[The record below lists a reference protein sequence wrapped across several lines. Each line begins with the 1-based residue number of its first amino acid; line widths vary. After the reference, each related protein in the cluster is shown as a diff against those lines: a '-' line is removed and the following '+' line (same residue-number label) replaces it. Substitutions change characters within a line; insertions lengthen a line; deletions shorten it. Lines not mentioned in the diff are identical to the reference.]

1 LAVRVVDN
9 EVVTDAAD
17 VDGARSCGLDVRL
30 LGPIEIAAA
39 DGRRLQLGTR
49 KQRAVLT
56 ILALGRGQ
64 IVSADRLVDELW
76 GDEPPARALSS
87 LYPYISNL
95 RRLLEPSRVAQ
106 ERPSVLVS
114 APPGYAL
121 RVPSRCVDMIRFEDR
136 ARRAAELL
144 ADARFEDAR
153 TCADLALEEWHGPAL
168 GEFAA
173 EPFAAADALR
183 LEELRLA
190 VTEDLFAAR
199 LGCRDSRL
207 SPDVERFLAG
217 HPLRERAWAV
227 LMRSLYA
234 AGLQSDALRAFQRAR
249 AVLAEELGVE
259 PGVELRELEG
269 SILRQDP
276 ALSIVRLP
284 AQDTV
289 EPTFVSQP
297 GPVLTVAPAVSNEQL
312 AGRSAALAVGVAA
325 LDDATAGKS
334 RTLLV
339 SGEAGIGKTRLVQE
353 LCNEAAERGFRI
365 ATGLCDDEGTPPF
378 GPWNQVLGAL
388 GDDGVGRDV
397 GIADTDDVE
406 KGARR
411 LVEQVGSRL
420 RTRLRSGPLVVVV
433 EDLHWADRSSLKCF
447 EHVTQQFRTD
457 QLLLVGTARD
467 ESVPE
472 VRHTLGGLARSA
484 GFVRLELEG
493 IPRTHIRML
502 AESYAGRALEDVEL
516 DVIVERTEG
525 NPFFVIELARWL
537 GRHGTVE
544 GGVPTGVVDVVRRQV
559 MRLPEPVVDVLFT
572 AAVAGQTFD
581 LEVVASAA
589 ELAVDELFDLLDV
602 AVVNRLIE
610 PVADR
615 ALEYGFAHALVRDA
629 ILLDLAPLRRARIHH
644 RIAEAIAVRSP
655 RSPELAVHRWEARTV
670 APDKARDACR
680 EAAYA
685 AEAAYAPVDATRWWE
700 RALELQRAPNSE
712 RAQVLLALGRSLG
725 RMERLE
731 ERPSTVRVDVQLTTD
746 AIMAPGQAGKWALL
760 LESIDIALQVGDVET
775 AAAAAT
781 EVGSGWSAWHWCGFR
796 STPTD
801 VNRRL
806 EAVLEVVGMDRAPAR
821 AAILANLAIGRYNDE
836 ATEPSDSLSREAVDV
851 ARSTGDD
858 QLLAHALLSRALA
871 IERPGHDPA
880 RRECVEEVIELG
892 GVTVEQQAS
901 ALLILAGI
909 ELRGGDRL
917 AAESHLAAV
926 RRLARRYGLLQEDLQ
941 TQVFEM
947 TLAVVDGDPRR
958 AEAIAVDA
966 IARGA
971 GRMGSGGPIG
981 FLALYSMR
989 LAQGRLAEL
998 VDDARALAPRI
1009 GVAAL
1014 DLVGPALIADGR
1026 AQEAAVLAR
1035 GPDAATPVPRDWY
1048 WLGENMLRAQV
1059 AEVVGPEELVA
1070 RQYELLAV
1078 HAGTVAVVPGFVA
1091 LGVVDVTLGRLARV
1105 MGDDDAAVRHFEAG
1119 AAVARRLGA
1128 PSWALE
1134 ADEQRSAVMSTRD
1147 R

>member
-1 LAVRVVDN
+1 VVDN

-17 VDGARSCGLDVRL
+17 VDAARACGLDVRL
-30 LGPIEIAAA
+30 LGPIEIASA

-76 GDEPPARALSS
+76 GDEPPSRALSS

-95 RRLLEPSRVAQ
+95 RRLLEPQRLAQ

-121 RVPSRCVDMIRFEDR
+121 QVPPRCVDMTRFEDG
-136 ARRAAELL
+136 ARRAVALL
-144 ADARFEDAR
+144 ADSQFEQARA
-153 TCADLALEEWHGPAL
+153 CADLALGEWHGPAL
-168 GEFAA
+168 GEFAD
-173 EPFAAADALR
+173 EPFAVAESLR

-199 LGCRDSRL
+199 LGCGDTRL
-207 SPDVERFLAG
+207 SPDVERFLAA
-217 HPLRERAWAV
+217 HPIRERSWAI

-249 AVLAEELGVE
+249 LVLGDELGVE
-259 PGVELRELEG
+259 PGPELRELEG

-276 ALSIVRLP
+276 ALSVIRIPSPGEP
-284 AQDTV
+284 AQ
-289 EPTFVSQP
+289 PALVSRPPPVVNGAVPASSP
-297 GPVLTVAPAVSNEQL
+297 GDEL
-312 AGRSAALAVGVAA
+312 AGRSAAVAIGVAA

-339 SGEAGIGKTRLVQE
+339 SGEAGIGKTRLVQV
-353 LCNEAAERGFRI
+353 LCNEAVERGFRI

-378 GPWNQVLGAL
+378 GPWNQVLAAL
-388 GDDGVGRDV
+388 GDDGIGGDA
-397 GIADTDDVE
+397 GTADTADVE
-406 KGARR
+406 KGTRR
-411 LVEQVGSRL
+411 LVELVGSRL
-420 RTRLRSGPLVVVV
+420 RARLQGGPLVVVV

-447 EHVTQQFRTD
+447 EHVTQHFRTD

-467 ESVPE
+467 ESVAE

-484 GFVRLELEG
+484 AYVRIELEG
-493 IPRTHIRML
+493 IPRTQIRRL
-502 AESYAGRALEDVEL
+502 AESFAGRSLGDAEL
-516 DVIVERTEG
+516 DVIVERTAG

-537 GRHGTVE
+537 GRHGTV
-544 GGVPTGVVDVVRRQV
+544 GDGVPTGVVDVVRRQV
-559 MRLPEPVVDVLFT
+559 MRLPERVVDVLVT

-581 LEVVASAA
+581 LEVVALAA
-589 ELAVDELFDLLDV
+589 QLTVDELFDLLDV
-602 AVVNRLIE
+602 AVISRLIE
-610 PVADR
+610 PVVDS
-615 ALEYGFAHALVRDA
+615 ALEYGFTHALVRDA

-644 RIAEAIAVRSP
+644 RIAEAIAGRSP
-655 RSPELAVHRWEARTV
+655 SSPELAVHRWEARTV
-670 APDKARDACR
+670 APDKARLACR
-680 EAAYA
+680 YAARA
-685 AEAAYAPVDATRWWE
+685 AEAAYAVVDATRWWE
-700 RALELQRAPNSE
+700 RALELERTPDSE
-712 RAQVLLALGRSLG
+712 RARVLLALGRSLG

-731 ERPSTVRVDVQLTTD
+731 ERPSTVRGDEQLTTD
-746 AIMAPGQAGKWALL
+746 ALRTRGRAGRWALL

-781 EVGSGWSAWHWCGFR
+781 EVGSGWNAWHWCGFR

-806 EAVLEVVGMDRAPAR
+806 EAVLEVVGMDRARAR

-836 ATEPSDSLSREAVDV
+836 AAEASDTLSREAVDV
-851 ARSTGDD
+851 ARSTGED

-871 IERPGHDPA
+871 IERPGRDPA
-880 RRECVEEVIELG
+880 RRECVEEVLELAG
-892 GVTVEQQAS
+892 AIVEQQAS
-901 ALLILAGI
+901 ALLILAAI
-909 ELRGGDRL
+909 ELRAGDRL

-926 RRLARRYGLLQEDLQ
+926 RRLARRHGLLQEDIQ
-941 TQVFEM
+941 TQIFEI

-966 IARGA
+966 IQRGA

-998 VDDARALAPRI
+998 VEDARVLAPEL
-1009 GVAAL
+1009 GVAVL
-1014 DLVGPALIADGR
+1014 DLVAPALLAAGQSD
-1026 AQEAAVLAR
+1026 EAALLAR
-1035 GPDAATPVPRDWY
+1035 GPDASTDVPRDWY
-1048 WLGENMLRAQV
+1048 WLGENLLRAQV
-1059 AEVVGPEELVA
+1059 AEAVGPEELVA
-1070 RQYELLAV
+1070 RQYQLLLP
-1078 HAGTVAVVPGFVA
+1078 HAGSVAVVPGFVA
-1091 LGVVDVTLGRLARV
+1091 LGVVDVMLGRLARA
-1105 MGDDDAAVRHFEAG
+1105 MGDRDAAARHFDAG
-1119 AAVARRLGA
+1119 AGIARRVGA
-1128 PSWALE
+1128 SSWAIE
-1134 ADEQRSAVMSTRD
+1134 ADEERSAIASTEP
-1147 R
+1147 